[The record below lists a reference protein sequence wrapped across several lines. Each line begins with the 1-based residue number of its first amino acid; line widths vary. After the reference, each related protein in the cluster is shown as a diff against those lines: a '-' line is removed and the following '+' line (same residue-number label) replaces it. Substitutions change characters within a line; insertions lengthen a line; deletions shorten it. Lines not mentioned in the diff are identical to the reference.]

1 MGFLTPV
8 ETRDPVNWRTLNLAY
23 NYQAQYIPIP
33 NTTYLWQFFARDLRH
48 QRQMYDENGI
58 YFKDV
63 TRQLIYGAM
72 EIFYESRG
80 KPGRQC
86 LLKSICDAAEHP
98 VVRDGIFEEIVHLI
112 LT

>member
-1 MGFLTPV
+1 MGFLAPVVTPD
-8 ETRDPVNWRTLNLAY
+8 RVNWRTLNLAY
-23 NYQAQYIPIP
+23 NFQSQYIPIP
-33 NTTYLWQFFARDLRH
+33 NTTYIWQVFARELRQ
-48 QRQMYDENGI
+48 QRKLHMESGI
-58 YFKDV
+58 YVKDM

-72 EIFYESRG
+72 ELFHETKG

-98 VVRDGIFEEIVHLI
+98 IVRGGIFEEILHLI